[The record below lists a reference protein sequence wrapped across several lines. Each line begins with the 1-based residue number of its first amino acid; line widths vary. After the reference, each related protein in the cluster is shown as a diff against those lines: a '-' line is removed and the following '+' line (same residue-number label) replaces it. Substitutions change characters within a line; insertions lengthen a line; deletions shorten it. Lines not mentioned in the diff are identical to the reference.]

1 MDPYLG
7 RALDAIDATVGGL
20 TVERIARREPGG
32 GRWSIAEILEHLTL
46 AFRANTA
53 AFEKALASGHLRA
66 RPPALRQRLLRMLVV
81 DAGYFPRARAP
92 EMTRPSGSLA
102 AGESV
107 RAIRAALETLDA
119 TLAQVATRFGADALA
134 ANHPYFGG
142 MSVQQWRKFH
152 WRHTVHHMKQVTARL
167 ASPQATA

>member
-7 RALDAIDATVGGL
+7 RALDAIDSTVGGL
-20 TVERIARREPGG
+20 AVERIARREPD

-46 AFRANTA
+46 AFKGNTA
-53 AFEKALASGHLRA
+53 AFEKALVSGELRA
-66 RPPALRQRLLRMLVV
+66 RPPVLRQRLLRVLVV

-102 AGESV
+102 PGESV
-107 RAIRAALETLDA
+107 AAIRTALQTLDV
-119 TLAQVATRFGADALA
+119 TLSQVAARFGADALA
-134 ANHPYFGG
+134 ANHPYLGG
-142 MSVQQWRKFH
+142 MSVKQWRKFH

-167 ASPQATA
+167 ASP

>member
-20 TVERIARREPGG
+20 TVERIARREPDA

-46 AFRANTA
+46 AFTANPA
-53 AFEKALASGHLRA
+53 AFEKALRSGELRA
-66 RPPALRQRLLRMLVV
+66 RPPVLRQRLLRVLVV

-102 AGESV
+102 PGDSV
-107 RAIRAALETLDA
+107 RAIRTALQTLDA
-119 TLAQVATRFGADALA
+119 ALAQVATRFGADALA

-142 MSVQQWRKFH
+142 MNVNQWRKFH
-152 WRHTVHHMKQVTARL
+152 WRHTVHHMKQVTTRL
-167 ASPQATA
+167 SSP